1 MSSALTADATATATI
16 VVRRKIAASPDE
28 LFDAWIDP
36 QALALW
42 MRPTGIRRTTAT
54 TDARVGG
61 RYEILMEGERETY
74 PHHGVYRTID
84 RPRRLV
90 FTWVSQGTNGR
101 ETLVTVDFVPQGAL
115 TEVVITH
122 EQLPDG
128 ASASH
133 TEGWTS
139 ALARLA
145 ERGASVTS
153 P

>member
-1 MSSALTADATATATI
+1 MNTALKADAAAHAAV
-16 VVRRKIAASPDE
+16 VVRRTIAASAAE
-28 LFDAWIDP
+28 LFDAWLDP
-36 QALALW
+36 QALAIW

-61 RYEILMEGERETY
+61 RYEILMEGEQTTY
-74 PHHGVYRTID
+74 PHQGVYRLID

-90 FTWVSQGTNGR
+90 FTWISDATESR
-101 ETLVTVDFVPQGAL
+101 ETLVTVDFQPQGEL

-122 EQLPDG
+122 ERLPDG
-128 ASASH
+128 AGASH

-145 ERGASVTS
+145 EHGPSRK
-153 P
+153 PQ